1 MSQLAILWPIVAMVV
16 LVAVVN
22 VRIFIERKRQV
33 RAEGI
38 HMREIPSASQM
49 AARFA
54 DTRAADNYRN
64 LFEMPVLFYAALLV
78 AYAIGSDT
86 ALTVALA
93 WAYVGLRVAHSWIHC
108 GYNRIRHRLYV
119 YLASNIVLW
128 VLWGVIGSHMLRATG
143 V

>member
-1 MSQLAILWPIVAMVV
+1 MPPLAILWPILAMVA

-22 VRIFIERKRQV
+22 VRIFHERKRQV
-33 RAEGI
+33 VAEGI

-49 AARFA
+49 ATRFT

-78 AYAIGSDT
+78 AHAVDSVT
-86 ALTVALA
+86 AMTVALA
-93 WAYVGLRVAHSWIHC
+93 WSYVALRVAHSWIHC

-128 VLWGVIGSHMLRATG
+128 VLWVVIGTHMLRASG
-143 V
+143 A

>member
-1 MSQLAILWPIVAMVV
+1 MAPHAILWPIVAMVA

-22 VRIFIERKRQV
+22 VRIFFERKRQV

-49 AARFA
+49 ATRFA

-78 AYAIGSDT
+78 AFGIGAAT
-86 ALTVALA
+86 PLTVGLA
-93 WAYVGLRVAHSWIHC
+93 WAYVGLRIVHSAIHC
-108 GYNRIRHRLYV
+108 GYNRVRDRLYA

-128 VLWGVIGSHMLRATG
+128 TLWILLGIALLQR
-143 V
+143 